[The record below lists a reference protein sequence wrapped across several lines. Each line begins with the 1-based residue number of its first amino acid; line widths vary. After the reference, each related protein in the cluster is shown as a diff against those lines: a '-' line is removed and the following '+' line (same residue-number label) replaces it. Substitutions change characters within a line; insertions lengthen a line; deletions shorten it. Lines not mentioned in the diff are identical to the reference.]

1 MTKNIERKYKVDK
14 DKTTLQRVGSAI
26 ILEQ

>member
-1 MTKNIERKYKVDK
+1 MTKNIERKYEVDK